1 MAQGSH
7 CQTSSVESLDFS
19 DHKTVF
25 KFKSTFDLLR
35 SLSILRICSINM
47 FVDNALPMMRGAE
60 AILGKKIFSAM
71 ARPTF
76 YRQFVGGETEEE
88 LSKTC

>member
-1 MAQGSH
+1 
-7 CQTSSVESLDFS
+7 
-19 DHKTVF
+19 
-25 KFKSTFDLLR
+25 
-35 SLSILRICSINM
+35 M

-71 ARPTF
+71 AWPTF

-88 LSKTC
+88 LSKTCELMRSSDEDEGL